1 MADIRQMFI
10 NGSKVELPVWNGN
23 PCYAVYWN
31 GVCVWKN
38 DEAVNYEFNTKW
50 SITSSALTLE
60 FPSVETTVNHKGKIR
75 YNSTEYDYNST
86 EPVDIRFTTSGDK
99 YVDIACNITELKDD
113 LFNGR
118 TNLLALELPVTV
130 QTIGE
135 RAFRDC
141 NRLTSVKVGVT
152 YQGVIRLND
161 ITEIK
166 QYAFANCSMINT
178 FLMNWTKVK
187 IIGDYAFYKCFSRQ
201 TTVDLESVEEIGNW
215 AFSYSNVSISP
226 NLGLSKNL
234 RYIGEGA
241 FNGAIRIGTQSI
253 TIPNGVKNILRFTFS
268 ECDKLWSIT
277 FEDDGVETIGD
288 YAFDNGINYDYN
300 LKTINWGNSLKSI
313 GKYAFGFRRGLT
325 SIVFPDGLESIDD
338 GAFTACHGLTYVEI
352 PSSIKFISKWTFE
365 NCTELKKIVI
375 HKNAGAIP
383 DAPWSAGAYIPGTGT
398 TDCEVIWVGE
408 N

>member
-38 DEAVNYEFNTKW
+38 DETVNYEFNTRW

-86 EPVDIRFTTSGDK
+86 EPVDIRFTTSGDR

-118 TNLLALELPVTV
+118 TNLLELELPVTV

-201 TTVDLESVEEIGNW
+201 TTVDLESVEEIGNN
-215 AFSYSNVSISP
+215 AFDSSNIFISP

-241 FNGAIRIGTQSI
+241 FWSAIRTGSQNII
-253 TIPNGVKNILRFTFS
+253 IPNGVKNILANTFENCVGIS
-268 ECDKLWSIT
+268 SVT
-277 FEDDGVETIGD
+277 FEDNGVETIGD
-288 YAFDNGINYDYN
+288 YAFYSNGYGESN
-300 LKTINWGNSLKSI
+300 LRTINWGNALKSI
-313 GKYAFGFRRGLT
+313 GDYAFYFRKGLT
-325 SIVFPDGLESIDD
+325 NIVFPDGLESIGVD
-338 GAFTACHGLTYVEI
+338 AFSACWGLTYVEI
-352 PSSIKFISKWTFE
+352 PSSIKFISKWAFE